1 MAGSRKRLSEAIKN
15 GYREARR
22 SYRSYPA
29 RMFSEFEL
37 DRSPC
42 DPVRK
47 TETTL
52 KKKAAGRRV
61 SSAGEGMKKVAKK
74 VLPLVTEEPGPV
86 SRKLG
91 EKATKAWADTK
102 AMAGKLLIPKADPNS
117 PEYKAWKAK
126 KDAEAKASK

>member
-1 MAGSRKRLSEAIKN
+1 
-15 GYREARR
+15 
-22 SYRSYPA
+22 
-29 RMFSEFEL
+29 
-37 DRSPC
+37 
-42 DPVRK
+42 
-47 TETTL
+47 
-52 KKKAAGRRV
+52 
-61 SSAGEGMKKVAKK
+61 MKKVAKK